1 MVGIRF
7 TVPLVLD
14 YKAKINNPYDSIIYS
29 WDTRYIPLVVEIEDY
44 PYEKSRDY
52 MGKPAEFI
60 TVSDIRKAI

>member
-1 MVGIRF
+1 M
-7 TVPLVLD
+7 PLVLD

-52 MGKPAEFI
+52 MGKPAEFYNCL
-60 TVSDIRKAI
+60 